1 MSPDMERLVAEH
13 FATHSISI
21 KRQKLVRRVI
31 NGFEA
36 FTDAPLHEL
45 SDRDFRAWMASRMA
59 SGAHVNTVLR
69 DAKIVRMAVR
79 WAWRDEILDAE
90 ILMRIRDTPNPR
102 GSTSQ
107 SQPNP
112 YSRHELDKMWAKLDK
127 TYPKGH
133 GERYFQFQRRT
144 PQHKNKTVRRA
155 AYRHVWRHAM
165 ALQIEAIMLLALHGG
180 MRQGEIFRATLDDL
194 SPDNAYVVVRGAAK
208 GAGGLEIRMREAPM
222 TQEMRRALYEWLAF
236 RKRLK
241 PPHDQPWLVLD
252 PHATPNMV
260 LAPSSP
266 FNPMG
271 SDRMGEILSK
281 LGVSLQR
288 LRHTA
293 ATNYLR
299 AGMELE
305 RVSRLLGH
313 SNIAQTL
320 CYTKLVRDDIHVSAQ
335 RVESKFTNATAR
347 RQEEAA

>member
-1 MSPDMERLVAEH
+1 MDRLVSQH
-13 FATHSISI
+13 FAMNSISP
-21 KRQKLVRRVI
+21 KRRKLVLRVI
-31 NGFEA
+31 GEFEA
-36 FTDAPLHEL
+36 FIDSPLHEL

-69 DAKIVRMAVR
+69 DAKIIRMAVR
-79 WAWRDEILDAE
+79 WAWRDDLLDSDV
-90 ILMRIRDTPNPR
+90 LMRIRDTPNPR

-112 YSRHELDKMWAKLDK
+112 YSRHELDKMWAKIDK
-127 TYPKGH
+127 AYPKGF

-144 PQHKNKTVRRA
+144 PEHTYKTVRRA
-155 AYRHVWRHAM
+155 SYKRVWRHAM
-165 ALQIEAIMLLALHGG
+165 SLQIEAIVLLALHGG

-194 SPDNAYVVVRGAAK
+194 SPENAYVVVRGAAK
-208 GAGGLEIRMREAPM
+208 GAGSMEVRMREVPM

-241 PPHDQPWLVLD
+241 PDHEQPWLVLD
-252 PHATPNMV
+252 PHASPNMV

-266 FNPMG
+266 FNAMSP
-271 SDRMGEILSK
+271 DRMGEILGK
-281 LGVSLQR
+281 MGVSLQR
-288 LRHTA
+288 LRHTS

-313 SNIAQTL
+313 ASINQTL
-320 CYTKLVRDDIHVSAQ
+320 CYTKLVRDDVHASAQ